1 MTLSKKRKLTTDEM
15 EFIRAN
21 CGSMSPAEISK
32 VLQRPKQL
40 ILKVLERDGLEI
52 VDGERPEHVSRA
64 DLKTQLKKKAFY
76 PQIKQQ
82 LSYDELVYF
91 EEMWVNSLEQ
101 FDLDIRPTEE
111 LQLKRLILLDIQADR
126 INIQKKEQTEDLAQ
140 KQQILNRELG
150 LDQSERDR
158 DQIAVLQAE
167 IAAIRAS
174 LQNFSR
180 EAKDL
185 ISESKHIQ
193 KDLKATRDQRA
204 DTIDDSKINFTS
216 WIKLVQDSKF
226 RRGVSAEMEVLKL
239 STQKAKER
247 LGEYVEFADGTV
259 DRQLINHETV
269 VGDNNEDG
277 NN

>member
-1 MTLSKKRKLTTDEM
+1 MSYSKKSKMTIDEM

-32 VLQRPKQL
+32 VLQRPKEL
-40 ILKVLERDGLEI
+40 IVKILTRDGLEI
-52 VDGERPEHVSRA
+52 VEGERPEHVSRT
-64 DLKTQLKKKAFY
+64 DLKSQLRGKAFY

-82 LSYDELVYF
+82 LSKDELNYF

-126 INIQKKEQTEDLAQ
+126 INIQKKEQTEDLSK

-150 LDQSERDR
+150 LAADERDR
-158 DQIAVLQAE
+158 DQIAVLQGE

-226 RRGVSAEMEVLKL
+226 RRGVSAEMEVLKI
-239 STQKAKER
+239 STKKAKER

-269 VGDNNEDG
+269 VGEDNEEG

>member
-1 MTLSKKRKLTTDEM
+1 MSYSKKSKMTIDEM

-32 VLQRPKQL
+32 VLQRPKEL
-40 ILKVLERDGLEI
+40 IVKILTRDGLEI
-52 VDGERPEHVSRA
+52 VEGERPEHVSRT
-64 DLKTQLKKKAFY
+64 DLKSQLRGKAFY

-82 LSYDELVYF
+82 LSKDELNYF

-126 INIQKKEQTEDLAQ
+126 INIQKKEQTEDLSK

-150 LDQSERDR
+150 LAADERDR
-158 DQIAVLQAE
+158 DQIAVLQGE

-226 RRGVSAEMEVLKL
+226 RRGVSAEMEVLKI
-239 STQKAKER
+239 STKKAKER

-269 VGDNNEDG
+269 IGEDNEEG

>member
-1 MTLSKKRKLTTDEM
+1 
-15 EFIRAN
+15 
-21 CGSMSPAEISK
+21 MSPAEMSK

-40 ILKVLERDGLEI
+40 ILKIMKREGLAEAE
-52 VDGERPEHVSRA
+52 GERPEHISRA
-64 DLKTQLKKKAFY
+64 DLKAQLKKKAFY
-76 PQIKQQ
+76 SQVKQQ
-82 LSYDELVYF
+82 LSHDELLYF

-126 INIQKKEQTEDLAQ
+126 INIQKKEQAEDLAR
-140 KQQILNRELG
+140 KQQLLNREMG
-150 LDQSERDR
+150 LAANERDR
-158 DQIAVLQAE
+158 EQIAVIQSE
-167 IAAIRAS
+167 IAAIRSA

-216 WIKLVQDSKF
+216 WIKVVQDAKF
-226 RRGVSAEMEVLKL
+226 RRGVSAEMEVLKM
-239 STQKAKER
+239 STQNAKNK

-259 DRQLINHETV
+259 DRQLINYETV
-269 VGDNNEDG
+269 EEEDEQDG